1 MRQPDNPMMSLDGR
15 GRGTD
20 FGRSCGGQRPIHGLS
35 ILFAMRAAT
44 LIAMAFLVS
53 CRGQQASVANGDAD
67 SLSFADVGSADSADS
82 ILLTPRLVTGPT
94 VIVFW
99 LAGADTF
106 SAADQAEAL
115 DELNFATEQIA
126 PVLARN
132 NIKLLPTNSDSVFVA
147 LPNNRR
153 RLIQLAGVDYPFG
166 YVLIEPGSAERILAG
181 VYADDELLDELE
193 AYFDLPPTTD
203 STSEG
208 PRIST

>member
-1 MRQPDNPMMSLDGR
+1 
-15 GRGTD
+15 
-20 FGRSCGGQRPIHGLS
+20 
-35 ILFAMRAAT
+35 MRAAT
-44 LIAMAFLVS
+44 LLAILFLTA
-53 CRGQQASVANGDAD
+53 CRGGGQRGAVASGDLD

-82 ILLTPRLVTGPT
+82 ILLTPRVVTGPT

-106 SAADQAEAL
+106 SADDQAEAL

-126 PVLARN
+126 PTLTRN
-132 NIKLLPTNSDSVFVA
+132 NIKLVPTNSDSVYVA

-153 RLIQLAGVDYPFG
+153 RLVLLTGVDYPFG

-181 VYADDELLDELE
+181 VYADDELLDEIE
-193 AYFDLPPTTD
+193 AYFDLPPGTD
-203 STSEG
+203 STGIG